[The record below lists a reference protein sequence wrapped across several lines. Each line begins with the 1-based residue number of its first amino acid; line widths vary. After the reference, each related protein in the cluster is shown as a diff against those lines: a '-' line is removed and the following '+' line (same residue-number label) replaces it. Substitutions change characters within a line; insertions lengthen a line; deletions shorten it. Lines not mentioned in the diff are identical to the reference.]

1 MAERLTRT
9 KKYAELRNQIA
20 NDREESL
27 ETTELNNYQEKLNS
41 VKSQFGRD
49 AEPVFP
55 SESIINKPVEQKPE
69 ITNEIKKVEDESM
82 KTLDD
87 ILSSMMEE
95 VYPTAPVEETL
106 TAEPTPTVEK
116 VEPVQETIDKQNQ
129 PLQETVI
136 EPVKPQVQVTPTN
149 DFVNNALA
157 SADDYNRKAGNVTL
171 DELPN
176 TIVDN
181 IRHGEKP
188 VENIAKDVDDDFSS
202 TVSLEIEKVLAE
214 IQNQNK
220 EEKPV
225 IIQEAELVDDIKE
238 PVKEEVV
245 AKPVEEV
252 KVEAPV
258 MPEPIKPEEP
268 KEETFEHPVLTKTLE
283 QPVVEIKNISET
295 LNMQKPNEDIVD
307 DTIPFNANKVQEE
320 TEDEEYDEEEGPS
333 KVLNV
338 ILGILIF
345 VLVVVLGIIVY
356 YILVAKGIIG

>member
-27 ETTELNNYQEKLNS
+27 VTTELNNYQEKLNS

-55 SESIINKPVEQKPE
+55 SEPMASEPVEQSPT
-69 ITNEIKKVEDESM
+69 ITSELKRAENESM

-95 VYPTAPVEETL
+95 VYPAAPIEQAPV
-106 TAEPTPTVEK
+106 
-116 VEPVQETIDKQNQ
+116 VEPVQKTIVEQIQPVDKPAVEQ
-129 PLQETVI
+129 
-136 EPVKPQVQVTPTN
+136 VKPQAPVAPTN
-149 DFVNNALA
+149 DFINDALA
-157 SADDYNRKAGNVTL
+157 SANDYNRKVGNVTL

-188 VENIAKDVDDDFSS
+188 IENKVEDVDDDFSS

-220 EEKPV
+220 EEDKPV
-225 IIQEAELVDDIKE
+225 VIQEAELVDDINE

-252 KVEAPV
+252 QVEAPI
-258 MPEPIKPEEP
+258 MPEPVKPEEP

-295 LNMQKPNEDIVD
+295 LNMQKPNEDVVD

-320 TEDEEYDEEEGPS
+320 TEDEEYEEEEGPS